1 MYQRRRGTHSGISN
15 GQEAGSKQV
24 EEIGRTE
31 SSWRR
36 ILLLILA
43 ITIHNIPGLSELS
56 GFMHETHTT
65 VTVAKGFA
73 SEVYHALLVFGRQ
86 ELRQNSTVHVWFID
100 TFYSWKPAAFTAG
113 FTGLRSCNYWLGFH
127 TKVLK
132 MSFRCWFVVDQFVH
146 QVDMAMCNL
155 WCNRKGGC
163 DDINA
168 LEHVYVNA
176 C

>member
-1 MYQRRRGTHSGISN
+1 MADKNLDKTQQFMYDLLTHF
-15 GQEAGSKQV
+15 
-24 EEIGRTE
+24 T
-31 SSWRR
+31 
-36 ILLLILA
+36 
-43 ITIHNIPGLSELS
+43 
-56 GFMHETHTT
+56 HENLQPLQLVLQDCAAATT
-65 VTVAKGFA
+65 D
-73 SEVYHALLVFGRQ
+73 LV
-86 ELRQNSTVHVWFID
+86 N
-100 TFYSWKPAAFTAG
+100 
-113 FTGLRSCNYWLGFH
+113 